1 VLVTTIN
8 SLFKADGEHDQELLP
23 LKQAFELD
31 ASNMTRGGWT
41 ASDLGRIQARL
52 DDGIGC
58 DVVVTGA
65 RKERRL
71 SRHSNNEALEPSFSF
86 LFRRVLL
93 AVPTLRSR
101 RALGKQ

>member
-1 VLVTTIN
+1 MENTTKN
-8 SLFKADGEHDQELLP
+8 YSTQ
-23 LKQAFELD
+23 QAFELD
-31 ASNMTRGGWT
+31 AS
-41 ASDLGRIQARL
+41 DL
-52 DDGIGC
+52 
-58 DVVVTGA
+58 DVVVTRA